1 MVSLLD
7 IKVLE
12 GGESS
17 YEVAILVKKGMLMEG
32 GKVLLEE
39 ESSRPVEDKPKQLP
53 AFKQESYRS
62 IL

>member
-1 MVSLLD
+1 MVRLLD

-17 YEVAILVKKGMLMEG
+17 YEVAILVKKGMLMEE
-32 GKVLLEE
+32 GKVLLED
-39 ESSRPVEDKPKQLP
+39 SSRPVEDKPKQLP